1 MRINYEVELL
11 LPVVTAS
18 LGVIGKDVDITVK
31 RDKDGYPI
39 FNGKHIKGI
48 LRERVYQFKKALGV
62 EEDKVNSFIYKYF
75 GETGSYIKN
84 KNFMQIRFS
93 NLTIKEKDFFKERE
107 FSSKLVR
114 NRYGIRIN
122 RKTKSTIPQSLF
134 NYEFLVRNNVFI
146 GSLDVNDGIE
156 NNDLKF
162 ILACLFH
169 LDKIGGMKSRGI
181 GKVRVKINGNYL
193 EGENGV
199 VATKSLDK
207 IISELKREDKKN
219 STDLKEEEFVK
230 YAYSLE
236 LEEPIVLKSIE
247 LGNYIKTRNSVQGST
262 VRGALIEYFCRKGYD
277 LNVLKNI
284 EASDATRED
293 NKVSLA
299 SLFETKYE
307 IKNEGNKKVKIDK
320 VISSDTEYK
329 DGTKYERSSS
339 SDFKATGNEISVKI
353 STKLKSAENG
363 MLFNTE
369 YINNTKEEDKNNKQ
383 KNEIKFPTENIK
395 LVGDLKLPKEI
406 SQEKFIV
413 YIGKYKF
420 KGFGKATITIKK
432 YADNNKADL
441 EARINNLSA
450 KVRKDI
456 ESKIGKEAEK
466 EIRNEIQDKDKKVI
480 CFDLYSDMIIPF
492 TDIYDAGE
500 QFLMLAGLKDEKFK
514 FNPKRSF
521 INTGK
526 LEGFNIIN
534 GIRKVDEL
542 IFVKGSVFTY
552 TIEENDHIKF
562 KEKLIKI
569 EENGLGL
576 RKNEGFGRIRI
587 CTERGDKYELPYK
600 KRG

>member
-1 MRINYEVELL
+1 MRVNYTVELL
-11 LPVVTAS
+11 LPAVTAS
-18 LGVIGKDVDITVK
+18 LGVIGKDIDVTVK

-48 LRERVYQFKKALGV
+48 LRERVYQFKRALGV
-62 EEDKVNSFIYKYF
+62 EEKEIETFLNNYF
-75 GETGSYIKN
+75 GKEGNYIKN
-84 KNFMQIRFS
+84 NSFNQVRFS
-93 NLTIKEKDFFKERE
+93 NLTIKDKNTFKNKINVEK
-107 FSSKLVR
+107 LIG

-122 RKTKSTIPQSLF
+122 RKTRSTVPQSLF
-134 NYEFLVRNNVFI
+134 NYEFLSRNNVFV
-146 GSLDVNDGIE
+146 GSLDINDNIKNE
-156 NNDLKF
+156 DLKF

-199 VATKSLDK
+199 VETKSLDK
-207 IISELKREDKKN
+207 IISELKREDKKA
-219 STDLKEEEFVK
+219 STELKTDEFVK
-230 YAYSLE
+230 YNYTLE

-353 STKLKSAENG
+353 NTKLKSAENG

-432 YADNNKADL
+432 YSDTNKADL

-500 QFLMLAGLKDEKFK
+500 QFLMLAGLKDENLK
-514 FNPKRSF
+514 FNLKRSF

-534 GIRKVDEL
+534 GVRKVDEL
-542 IFVKGSVFTY
+542 IFTKGSVFTY
-552 TIEENDHIKF
+552 IIEENACDSIL
-562 KEKLIKI
+562 EKLTKI
-569 EENGLGL
+569 EANGLGL
-576 RKNEGFGRIRI
+576 RKNEGFGRVRI
-587 CTERGDKYELPYK
+587 CSERGGK
-600 KRG
+600 

>member
-1 MRINYEVELL
+1 MKVNYTIELL
-11 LPVVTAS
+11 LPAVTAS
-18 LGVIGKDVDITVK
+18 LGVIGKDIDVTVK
-31 RDKDGYPI
+31 KDKDGYPI

-48 LRERVYQFKKALGV
+48 LRERVYQFKRALGV
-62 EEDKVNSFIYKYF
+62 EEKEIENFVNNYF
-75 GETGSYIKN
+75 GKEGNYIKN
-84 KNFMQIRFS
+84 NSFNQIRFS
-93 NLTIKEKDFFKERE
+93 NLTIKDKKSYANKINVEK
-107 FSSKLVR
+107 LIG

-122 RKTKSTIPQSLF
+122 RKTRSTVPQSLF
-134 NYEFLVRNNVFI
+134 NYEFLSRNNVFV
-146 GSLDVNDGIE
+146 GSLDINDNIKNE
-156 NNDLKF
+156 DLKF

-199 VATKSLDK
+199 VETKSLDK
-207 IISELKREDKKN
+207 IISELKREDKKA
-219 STDLKEEEFVK
+219 STELKTDEFVK
-230 YAYSLE
+230 YNYTLE

-432 YADNNKADL
+432 YSDTNKADL
-441 EARINNLSA
+441 EARINNLSD

-456 ESKIGKEAEK
+456 ESKIGKETEK

-500 QFLMLAGLKDEKFK
+500 QFLMLAGLKDENLK
-514 FNPKRSF
+514 FNLKRSF

-534 GIRKVDEL
+534 GVRKVDEL
-542 IFVKGSVFTY
+542 IFTKGSVFTY
-552 TIEENDHIKF
+552 IIEENACDSIL
-562 KEKLIKI
+562 EKLTKI
-569 EENGLGL
+569 EANGLGL
-576 RKNEGFGRIRI
+576 RKNEGFGRVRI
-587 CTERGDKYELPYK
+587 CSERGGK
-600 KRG
+600 

>member
-1 MRINYEVELL
+1 MKVNYTIELL
-11 LPVVTAS
+11 LPAVTAS
-18 LGVIGKDVDITVK
+18 LGVIGKDIDVTVK
-31 RDKDGYPI
+31 KDKDGYPI

-48 LRERVYQFKKALGV
+48 LRERVYQFKRALGV
-62 EEDKVNSFIYKYF
+62 EEKEIETFLNNYF
-75 GETGSYIKN
+75 GKEGNYIKN
-84 KNFMQIRFS
+84 NSFNQVRFS
-93 NLTIKEKDFFKERE
+93 NLTIKDKNTFKNKINVEK
-107 FSSKLVR
+107 LIG

-122 RKTKSTIPQSLF
+122 RKTRSTVPQSLF
-134 NYEFLVRNNVFI
+134 NYEFLSRNNVFV
-146 GSLDVNDGIE
+146 GSLDINDNIKNE
-156 NNDLKF
+156 DLKF

-199 VATKSLDK
+199 VETKSLDK
-207 IISELKREDKKN
+207 IISELKREDKKA
-219 STDLKEEEFVK
+219 STELKADEFVK
-230 YAYSLE
+230 YSYTLE

-353 STKLKSAENG
+353 NTKLKSAENG

-432 YADNNKADL
+432 YSDTNKADL
-441 EARINNLSA
+441 EARINNLSD

-500 QFLMLAGLKDEKFK
+500 QFLMLAGLKNENLK
-514 FNPKRSF
+514 FNLKRSF

-534 GIRKVDEL
+534 GVRKVDEL
-542 IFVKGSVFTY
+542 IFTKGSVFTY
-552 TIEENDHIKF
+552 IIEENACDSIL
-562 KEKLIKI
+562 EKLTKI
-569 EENGLGL
+569 EANGLGL
-576 RKNEGFGRIRI
+576 RKNDGFGRVRI
-587 CTERGDKYELPYK
+587 CSERGGK
-600 KRG
+600 

>member
-1 MRINYEVELL
+1 MRVNYTVELL
-11 LPVVTAS
+11 LPAVTAS
-18 LGVIGKDVDITVK
+18 LGVIGKDIDVTVK

-48 LRERVYQFKKALGV
+48 LRERVYQFKRALGV
-62 EEDKVNSFIYKYF
+62 EEKEIETFLNNYF
-75 GETGSYIKN
+75 GKEGNYIKN
-84 KNFMQIRFS
+84 NSFNQVRFS
-93 NLTIKEKDFFKERE
+93 NLTIKDKNTFKNKINVEK
-107 FSSKLVR
+107 LIG

-122 RKTKSTIPQSLF
+122 RKTRSTVPQSLF
-134 NYEFLVRNNVFI
+134 NYEFLSRNNVFV
-146 GSLDVNDGIE
+146 GSLDINDNIKNE
-156 NNDLKF
+156 DLKF

-199 VATKSLDK
+199 VETKSLDK
-207 IISELKREDKKN
+207 IISELKREDKKA
-219 STDLKEEEFVK
+219 STELKADEFVK
-230 YAYSLE
+230 YSYTLE

-353 STKLKSAENG
+353 NTKLKSAENG

-432 YADNNKADL
+432 YSDTNKADL
-441 EARINNLSA
+441 EARINNLSD

-500 QFLMLAGLKDEKFK
+500 QFLMLAGLKNENLK
-514 FNPKRSF
+514 FNLKRSF

-534 GIRKVDEL
+534 GVRKVDEL
-542 IFVKGSVFTY
+542 IFTKGSVFTY
-552 TIEENDHIKF
+552 IIEENACDSIL
-562 KEKLIKI
+562 EKLTKI
-569 EENGLGL
+569 EANGLGL
-576 RKNEGFGRIRI
+576 RKNDGFGRVRI
-587 CTERGDKYELPYK
+587 CSERGGK
-600 KRG
+600 

>member
-1 MRINYEVELL
+1 MRVNYTVELL
-11 LPVVTAS
+11 LPAVTAS
-18 LGVIGKDVDITVK
+18 LGVIGKDIDVTVK

-48 LRERVYQFKKALGV
+48 LRERVYQFKRALGV
-62 EEDKVNSFIYKYF
+62 EEKEIETFLNNYF
-75 GETGSYIKN
+75 GKEGNYIKN
-84 KNFMQIRFS
+84 NSFNQVRFS
-93 NLTIKEKDFFKERE
+93 NLTIKDKNTFKNKINVEK
-107 FSSKLVR
+107 LIG

-122 RKTKSTIPQSLF
+122 RKTRSTVPQSLF
-134 NYEFLVRNNVFI
+134 NYEFLSRNNVFV
-146 GSLDVNDGIE
+146 GSLDINDNIKNE
-156 NNDLKF
+156 DLKF

-199 VATKSLDK
+199 VETKSLDK
-207 IISELKREDKKN
+207 IISELKREDKKA
-219 STDLKEEEFVK
+219 STELKKDEFVK
-230 YAYSLE
+230 YNYTLE

-353 STKLKSAENG
+353 NTKLKSAENG

-432 YADNNKADL
+432 YSDTNKADL
-441 EARINNLSA
+441 EARINNLSD

-500 QFLMLAGLKDEKFK
+500 QFLMLAGLKDENLK
-514 FNPKRSF
+514 FNLKRSF

-534 GIRKVDEL
+534 GVRKVDEL
-542 IFVKGSVFTY
+542 IFTKGSVFTY
-552 TIEENDHIKF
+552 IIEENACDSIL
-562 KEKLIKI
+562 EKLAKI
-569 EENGLGL
+569 EANGLGL
-576 RKNEGFGRIRI
+576 RKNEGFGRVRI
-587 CTERGDKYELPYK
+587 CSERGGK
-600 KRG
+600 

>member
-1 MRINYEVELL
+1 MRVNYTVELL
-11 LPVVTAS
+11 LPAVTAS
-18 LGVIGKDVDITVK
+18 LGVIGKDIDVTVK

-48 LRERVYQFKKALGV
+48 LRERVYQFKRALGV
-62 EEDKVNSFIYKYF
+62 EEKEIETFLNNYF
-75 GETGSYIKN
+75 GKEGNYIKN
-84 KNFMQIRFS
+84 NSFNQVRFS
-93 NLTIKEKDFFKERE
+93 NLTIKDKNTFKNKINVEK
-107 FSSKLVR
+107 LIG

-122 RKTKSTIPQSLF
+122 RKTRSTVPQSLF
-134 NYEFLVRNNVFI
+134 NYEFLSRNNVFV
-146 GSLDVNDGIE
+146 GSLDINDNIKNE
-156 NNDLKF
+156 DLKF

-199 VATKSLDK
+199 VETKSLDK
-207 IISELKREDKKN
+207 IISELKREDKKA
-219 STDLKEEEFVK
+219 STELKTDEFVK
-230 YAYSLE
+230 YNYTLE

-307 IKNEGNKKVKIDK
+307 IKDEGNKKFKIDK

-353 STKLKSAENG
+353 NTKLKSAENG

-383 KNEIKFPTENIK
+383 RNEIKFPTENIK

-406 SQEKFIV
+406 SQDKFIV

-432 YADNNKADL
+432 YSDTNKVDL

-500 QFLMLAGLKDEKFK
+500 QFLMLAGLKDENLK
-514 FNPKRSF
+514 FNLKRSF

-534 GIRKVDEL
+534 GVRKVDEL
-542 IFVKGSVFTY
+542 IFTKGSVFTY
-552 TIEENDHIKF
+552 IIEENACDSIL
-562 KEKLIKI
+562 EKLTKI
-569 EENGLGL
+569 EANGLGL
-576 RKNEGFGRIRI
+576 RKNEGFGRVRI
-587 CTERGDKYELPYK
+587 CSERGGK
-600 KRG
+600 

>member
-1 MRINYEVELL
+1 MRVNYTVELL
-11 LPVVTAS
+11 LPAVTAS
-18 LGVIGKDVDITVK
+18 LGVIGKDIDVTVK

-48 LRERVYQFKKALGV
+48 LRERVYQFKRALGV
-62 EEDKVNSFIYKYF
+62 EEKEIETFVNNYF
-75 GETGSYIKN
+75 GKEGNYIKN
-84 KNFMQIRFS
+84 NSFNQVRFS
-93 NLTIKEKDFFKERE
+93 NLTIKDKKSYANKINVEK
-107 FSSKLVR
+107 LIG

-122 RKTKSTIPQSLF
+122 RKTRSTIPQSLF
-134 NYEFLVRNNVFI
+134 NYEFLSRNNVFV
-146 GSLDVNDGIE
+146 GSLDINDNIKNE
-156 NNDLKF
+156 DLKF

-199 VATKSLDK
+199 VETKSLDK
-207 IISELKREDKKN
+207 IISELKREDKKF
-219 STDLKEEEFVK
+219 STELKADEFVK
-230 YAYSLE
+230 YSYTLE

-284 EASDATRED
+284 EASDASRED
-293 NKVSLA
+293 NNVNLA

-353 STKLKSAENG
+353 NTKLKSVENG

-406 SQEKFIV
+406 SQDKFIV

-432 YADNNKADL
+432 YADTNKVDL
-441 EARINNLSA
+441 EARINNLSD

-500 QFLMLAGLKDEKFK
+500 QFLMLAGLKDENLK
-514 FNPKRSF
+514 FNLKRSF

-534 GIRKVDEL
+534 GVRKVDEL
-542 IFVKGSVFTY
+542 IFTKGSVFTY
-552 TIEENDHIKF
+552 IVEENTCNSIL
-562 KEKLIKI
+562 EKLTKI
-569 EENGLGL
+569 EKNGLGL
-576 RKNEGFGRIRI
+576 RKNEGFGRVRI
-587 CTERGDKYELPYK
+587 CSERGGK
-600 KRG
+600 

>member
-199 VATKSLDK
+199 KATKSLDK
-207 IISELKREDKKN
+207 IINELKRESNEKL
-219 STDLKEEEFVK
+219 DLKDEKLIK
-230 YAYSLE
+230 YKYTLE
-236 LEEPIVLKSIE
+236 LKEIAVFKSRE
-247 LGNYIKTRNSVQGST
+247 LGNYVESRKSIQGST
-262 VRGALIEYFCRKGYD
+262 IRGALIEYFHKKGANLD
-277 LNVLKNI
+277 ILKKI
-284 EASDATRED
+284 EASDAIRED
-293 NKVSLA
+293 NKISLA
-299 SLFETKYE
+299 SLFVTKYCV
-307 IKNEGNKKVKIDK
+307 KNDENKIVSMYEDK
-320 VISSDTEYK
+320 VIFSETEYK
-329 DGTKYERSSS
+329 DGTKYERTSIPEL
-339 SDFKATGNEISVKI
+339 KNTGNELSVKI
-353 STKLKSAENG
+353 NTKVKSAENG

-369 YINNTKEEDKNNKQ
+369 YISN
-383 KNEIKFPTENIK
+383 TENSKNII

-406 SQEKFIV
+406 TENKFTI
-413 YIGKYKF
+413 YIGKYRF
-420 KGFGKATITIKK
+420 KGFGKATITIEK
-432 YADNNKADL
+432 YSDKIETDIID
-441 EARINNLSA
+441 RINKLSA
-450 KVRKDI
+450 KVQEDI
-456 ESKIGKEAEK
+456 KSKIGKEKDIED
-466 EIRNEIQDKDKKVI
+466 EIKDKDKKTI

-587 CTERGDKYELPYK
+587 CTERGDKYELPCK

>member
-1 MRINYEVELL
+1 MKVNYTIELL
-11 LPVVTAS
+11 LPAVTAS
-18 LGVIGKDVDITVK
+18 LGVIGKDIDVTVK
-31 RDKDGYPI
+31 KDKDGYPI

-48 LRERVYQFKKALGV
+48 LRERVYQFKRALGV
-62 EEDKVNSFIYKYF
+62 EEKEIETFVNNYF
-75 GETGSYIKN
+75 GKEGNYIKN
-84 KNFMQIRFS
+84 NSFNQIRFS
-93 NLTIKEKDFFKERE
+93 NLTIKDKKSYANKINVEK
-107 FSSKLVR
+107 LIG

-122 RKTKSTIPQSLF
+122 RKTRSTVPQSLF
-134 NYEFLVRNNVFI
+134 NYEFLSRNNVFV
-146 GSLDVNDGIE
+146 GSLDINDNIKNE
-156 NNDLKF
+156 DLKF

-199 VATKSLDK
+199 VETKSLDK
-207 IISELKREDKKN
+207 IISELKREDKKA
-219 STDLKEEEFVK
+219 STELKTDEFVK
-230 YAYSLE
+230 YNYTLE

-353 STKLKSAENG
+353 NTKLKSAENG

-432 YADNNKADL
+432 YSDTNKADL

-500 QFLMLAGLKDEKFK
+500 QFLMLAGLKDENLK
-514 FNPKRSF
+514 FNLKRSF

-534 GIRKVDEL
+534 GVRKVDEL
-542 IFVKGSVFTY
+542 IFTKGSVFTY
-552 TIEENDHIKF
+552 IIEENACDSIL
-562 KEKLIKI
+562 EKLTKI
-569 EENGLGL
+569 EANGLGL
-576 RKNEGFGRIRI
+576 RKNEGFGSLRI
-587 CTERGDKYELPYK
+587 CSERGGK
-600 KRG
+600 

>member
-1 MRINYEVELL
+1 MRVNYTVELL
-11 LPVVTAS
+11 LPAVTAS
-18 LGVIGKDVDITVK
+18 LGVIGKDIDVTVK

-48 LRERVYQFKKALGV
+48 LRERVYQFKRALGV
-62 EEDKVNSFIYKYF
+62 EEKEIETFVNNYF
-75 GETGSYIKN
+75 GKEGNYIKN
-84 KNFMQIRFS
+84 NSFNQVRFS
-93 NLTIKEKDFFKERE
+93 NLTIKDKKSYANKINVEK
-107 FSSKLVR
+107 LIG

-122 RKTKSTIPQSLF
+122 RKTRSTIPQSLF
-134 NYEFLVRNNVFI
+134 NYEFLLRNNVFV
-146 GSLDVNDGIE
+146 GSLDINDNIKNE
-156 NNDLKF
+156 DLKF

-199 VATKSLDK
+199 VETKSLDK
-207 IISELKREDKKN
+207 IISELKREDKKF
-219 STDLKEEEFVK
+219 STELKADEFVK
-230 YAYSLE
+230 YSYTLE

-353 STKLKSAENG
+353 NTKLKSVENG

-406 SQEKFIV
+406 SQDKFIV

-432 YADNNKADL
+432 YADTNKVDL
-441 EARINNLSA
+441 EARINNLSD

-500 QFLMLAGLKDEKFK
+500 QFLMLAGLKDENLK
-514 FNPKRSF
+514 FNLKRSF

-534 GIRKVDEL
+534 GVRKVDEL
-542 IFVKGSVFTY
+542 IFTKGSVFTY
-552 TIEENDHIKF
+552 IVEENTCNSIL
-562 KEKLIKI
+562 EKLTKI
-569 EENGLGL
+569 EKNGLGL
-576 RKNEGFGRIRI
+576 RKNEGFGRVRI
-587 CTERGDKYELPYK
+587 CSERGGK
-600 KRG
+600 

>member
-1 MRINYEVELL
+1 MKVNYTIELL
-11 LPVVTAS
+11 LPAVTAS
-18 LGVIGKDVDITVK
+18 LGVIGKDIDVTVK
-31 RDKDGYPI
+31 KDKDGYPI

-48 LRERVYQFKKALGV
+48 LRERVYQFKRALGV
-62 EEDKVNSFIYKYF
+62 EEKEIENFVNNYF
-75 GETGSYIKN
+75 GKEGNYIKN
-84 KNFMQIRFS
+84 NSFNQIRFS
-93 NLTIKEKDFFKERE
+93 NLTIKDKKSYANKINVEK
-107 FSSKLVR
+107 LIG

-122 RKTKSTIPQSLF
+122 RKTRSTVPQSLF
-134 NYEFLVRNNVFI
+134 NYEFLSRNNVFV
-146 GSLDVNDGIE
+146 GSLDINDNIKNE
-156 NNDLKF
+156 DLKF

-199 VATKSLDK
+199 VETKSLDK
-207 IISELKREDKKN
+207 IISELKREDKKA
-219 STDLKEEEFVK
+219 STELKTDEFVK
-230 YAYSLE
+230 YNYTLE

-353 STKLKSAENG
+353 NTKLKSAENG

-406 SQEKFIV
+406 SQDKFIV

-432 YADNNKADL
+432 YSDTNKADL
-441 EARINNLSA
+441 EARINNLSD

-500 QFLMLAGLKDEKFK
+500 QFLMLAGLKNENLK
-514 FNPKRSF
+514 FNLKRSF

-534 GIRKVDEL
+534 GVRKVDEL
-542 IFVKGSVFTY
+542 IFTKGSVFTY
-552 TIEENDHIKF
+552 IIEENACDSIL
-562 KEKLIKI
+562 EKLTKI
-569 EENGLGL
+569 EANGLGL
-576 RKNEGFGRIRI
+576 RKNEGFGRVRI
-587 CTERGDKYELPYK
+587 CSERGGK
-600 KRG
+600 

>member
-1 MRINYEVELL
+1 MRVNYTVELL

-18 LGVIGKDVDITVK
+18 LGVIGKDIDVTVK

-48 LRERVYQFKKALGV
+48 LRERVYQFKRALGV
-62 EEDKVNSFIYKYF
+62 EEKEIETFLNNYF
-75 GETGSYIKN
+75 GKEGNYIKN
-84 KNFMQIRFS
+84 NSFNQVRFS
-93 NLTIKEKDFFKERE
+93 NLTIKDKNTFKNKINVEK
-107 FSSKLVR
+107 LIG

-122 RKTKSTIPQSLF
+122 RKTRSTVPQSLF
-134 NYEFLVRNNVFI
+134 NYEFLSRNNVFV
-146 GSLDVNDGIE
+146 GSLDINDNIKNE
-156 NNDLKF
+156 DLKF

-199 VATKSLDK
+199 VETKSLDK
-207 IISELKREDKKN
+207 IISELKREDKKA
-219 STDLKEEEFVK
+219 STELKTDEFVK
-230 YAYSLE
+230 YNYTLE

-307 IKNEGNKKVKIDK
+307 IKDEGNKKFKIDK

-353 STKLKSAENG
+353 NTKLKSAENG

-383 KNEIKFPTENIK
+383 RNEIKFPTENIK

-406 SQEKFIV
+406 SQDKFIV

-432 YADNNKADL
+432 YSDTNKVDL

-500 QFLMLAGLKDEKFK
+500 QFLMLAGLKDENLK
-514 FNPKRSF
+514 FNLKRSF

-534 GIRKVDEL
+534 GVRKVDEL
-542 IFVKGSVFTY
+542 IFTKGSVFTY
-552 TIEENDHIKF
+552 IIEENACDSIL
-562 KEKLIKI
+562 EKLTKI
-569 EENGLGL
+569 EANGLGL
-576 RKNEGFGRIRI
+576 RKNEGFGRVRI
-587 CTERGDKYELPYK
+587 CSERGGK
-600 KRG
+600 

>member
-1 MRINYEVELL
+1 MRVNYTVELL
-11 LPVVTAS
+11 LPAVTAS
-18 LGVIGKDVDITVK
+18 LGVIGKDIDVTVK

-48 LRERVYQFKKALGV
+48 LRERVYQFKRALGV
-62 EEDKVNSFIYKYF
+62 EEKEIETFLNNYF
-75 GETGSYIKN
+75 GKEGNYIKN
-84 KNFMQIRFS
+84 NSFNQVRFS
-93 NLTIKEKDFFKERE
+93 NLTIKDKNTFKNKINVEK
-107 FSSKLVR
+107 LIG

-122 RKTKSTIPQSLF
+122 RKTRSTVPQSLF
-134 NYEFLVRNNVFI
+134 NYEFLSRNNVFV
-146 GSLDVNDGIE
+146 GSLDINDNIKNE
-156 NNDLKF
+156 DLKF

-199 VATKSLDK
+199 VETKSLDK
-207 IISELKREDKKN
+207 IISELKREDKKA
-219 STDLKEEEFVK
+219 STELKTDEFIK
-230 YAYSLE
+230 YNYTLE

-353 STKLKSAENG
+353 NTKLKSAENG

-432 YADNNKADL
+432 YSDTNKADL
-441 EARINNLSA
+441 EARINNLSD

-500 QFLMLAGLKDEKFK
+500 QFLMLAGLKDENLK
-514 FNPKRSF
+514 FNLKRSF

-534 GIRKVDEL
+534 GVRKVDEL
-542 IFVKGSVFTY
+542 IFTKGSVFTY
-552 TIEENDHIKF
+552 IIEENACDSIL
-562 KEKLIKI
+562 EKLTKI
-569 EENGLGL
+569 EANGLGL
-576 RKNEGFGRIRI
+576 RKNEGFGRVRI
-587 CTERGDKYELPYK
+587 CSERGGK
-600 KRG
+600 

>member
-11 LPVVTAS
+11 LPAVTAS

-39 FNGKHIKGI
+39 FNAKHIKGI

-75 GETGSYIKN
+75 GASGSYIKN
-84 KNFMQIRFS
+84 ENFMQIRFS
-93 NLTIKEKDFFKERE
+93 NLTIKDKEVFKKRE
-107 FSSKLVR
+107 FSSRLVR

-134 NYEFLVRNNVFI
+134 NYEFLARNNVFE

-199 VATKSLDK
+199 KATKSLDK
-207 IISELKREDKKN
+207 IINELKRESNEKL
-219 STDLKEEEFVK
+219 DLKDEKLIK
-230 YAYSLE
+230 YKYTLE
-236 LEEPIVLKSIE
+236 LKETAVFKSRE
-247 LGNYIKTRNSVQGST
+247 LGNYVESRKSIQGST
-262 VRGALIEYFCRKGYD
+262 IRGALIEYFHKKEANLD
-277 LNVLKNI
+277 ILKKI
-284 EASDATRED
+284 EASDAIRED
-293 NKVSLA
+293 NKINLA
-299 SLFETKYE
+299 SLFVTKYCV
-307 IKNEGNKKVKIDK
+307 KNDENKIVSMYEDK
-320 VISSDTEYK
+320 VIFSETEYK
-329 DGTKYERSSS
+329 DGTKYERTSIPEL
-339 SDFKATGNEISVKI
+339 KNTGNELSVKI
-353 STKLKSAENG
+353 NTKVKSAENS

-369 YINNTKEEDKNNKQ
+369 YISN
-383 KNEIKFPTENIK
+383 TENSKNII

-406 SQEKFIV
+406 TENKFTI

-420 KGFGKATITIKK
+420 KGFGKATITIEK
-432 YADNNKADL
+432 YSDKIETDIID
-441 EARINNLSA
+441 RINELST
-450 KVRKDI
+450 KVQEDI
-456 ESKIGKEAEK
+456 KSKIGKEKEK
-466 EIRNEIQDKDKKVI
+466 DIEDEIEDKDKKTI

-500 QFLMLAGLKDEKFK
+500 QFLMLAGLKDENFK

-587 CTERGDKYELPYK
+587 CTERGDKYELPCK

>member
-1 MRINYEVELL
+1 M
-11 LPVVTAS
+11 
-18 LGVIGKDVDITVK
+18 
-31 RDKDGYPI
+31 
-39 FNGKHIKGI
+39 
-48 LRERVYQFKKALGV
+48 
-62 EEDKVNSFIYKYF
+62 IY
-75 GETGSYIKN
+75 SC
-84 KNFMQIRFS
+84 
-93 NLTIKEKDFFKERE
+93 
-107 FSSKLVR
+107 R

-122 RKTKSTIPQSLF
+122 RKTRSTVPQSLF
-134 NYEFLVRNNVFI
+134 NYEFLSRNNVFV
-146 GSLDVNDGIE
+146 GSLDINDNIKNE
-156 NNDLKF
+156 DLKF

-199 VATKSLDK
+199 VETKSLDK
-207 IISELKREDKKN
+207 IISELKREDKKV
-219 STDLKEEEFVK
+219 STELKDNEFVK
-230 YAYSLE
+230 YSYTLE

-284 EASDATRED
+284 ETSDATRED

-353 STKLKSAENG
+353 NTKLKSAENG

-406 SQEKFIV
+406 SQDKFTV

-432 YADNNKADL
+432 YADTNKADL
-441 EARINNLSA
+441 QTRINNLSD

-456 ESKIGKEAEK
+456 ESKIGKESEK

-500 QFLMLAGLKDEKFK
+500 QFLMLAGLKDENLK
-514 FNPKRSF
+514 FNLKRSF

-534 GIRKVDEL
+534 GVRKVDEL
-542 IFVKGSVFTY
+542 IFTKGSVFTY
-552 TIEENDHIKF
+552 IMEENVCNSIL
-562 KEKLIKI
+562 EKLTKI
-569 EENGLGL
+569 ETNGLGL
-576 RKNEGFGRIRI
+576 RKNEGFGRVRI
-587 CTERGDKYELPYK
+587 CSERGGK
-600 KRG
+600 

>member
-1 MRINYEVELL
+1 MKVNYTIELL
-11 LPVVTAS
+11 LPAVTAS
-18 LGVIGKDVDITVK
+18 LGVIGKDIDVTVK
-31 RDKDGYPI
+31 KDKDGYPI

-48 LRERVYQFKKALGV
+48 LRERVYQFKRALGV
-62 EEDKVNSFIYKYF
+62 EEKEIETFVNNYF
-75 GETGSYIKN
+75 GKEGNYIKN
-84 KNFMQIRFS
+84 NSFNQIRFS
-93 NLTIKEKDFFKERE
+93 NLTIKDKKSYANKINVEK
-107 FSSKLVR
+107 LIG

-122 RKTKSTIPQSLF
+122 RKTRSTVPQSLF
-134 NYEFLVRNNVFI
+134 NYEFLSRNNVFV
-146 GSLDVNDGIE
+146 GSLDINDNIKNE
-156 NNDLKF
+156 DLKF

-199 VATKSLDK
+199 VETKSLDK
-207 IISELKREDKKN
+207 IISELKREDKKA
-219 STDLKEEEFVK
+219 STELKKDEFVK
-230 YAYSLE
+230 YNYTLE

-420 KGFGKATITIKK
+420 KGFVKATITIKK

-500 QFLMLAGLKDEKFK
+500 QFLMLAGLKDENLK
-514 FNPKRSF
+514 FNLKRSF

-534 GIRKVDEL
+534 GVRKVDEL
-542 IFVKGSVFTY
+542 IFTKGSVFTY
-552 TIEENDHIKF
+552 IIEENACDSIL
-562 KEKLIKI
+562 EKLTKI
-569 EENGLGL
+569 EANGLGL
-576 RKNEGFGRIRI
+576 RKNEGFGRVRI
-587 CTERGDKYELPYK
+587 CSERGGK
-600 KRG
+600 

>member
-1 MRINYEVELL
+1 MKVNYTIELL
-11 LPVVTAS
+11 LPAVTAS
-18 LGVIGKDVDITVK
+18 LGVIGKDIDVTVK
-31 RDKDGYPI
+31 KDKDGYPI

-48 LRERVYQFKKALGV
+48 LRERVYQFKRALGV
-62 EEDKVNSFIYKYF
+62 EEKEIETFVNNYF
-75 GETGSYIKN
+75 GKEGNYIKN
-84 KNFMQIRFS
+84 NSFNQIRFS
-93 NLTIKEKDFFKERE
+93 NLTIKDKKSYANKINVEK
-107 FSSKLVR
+107 LIG

-122 RKTKSTIPQSLF
+122 RKTRSTVPQSLF
-134 NYEFLVRNNVFI
+134 NYEFLSRNNVFV
-146 GSLDVNDGIE
+146 GSLDINDNIKNE
-156 NNDLKF
+156 DLKF

-199 VATKSLDK
+199 VETKSLDK
-207 IISELKREDKKN
+207 IISELKREDKKA
-219 STDLKEEEFVK
+219 STELKTDEFVK
-230 YAYSLE
+230 YNYTLE

-247 LGNYIKTRNSVQGST
+247 LGNYIKTRNSVKGST

-353 STKLKSAENG
+353 NTKLKSAENG

-432 YADNNKADL
+432 YSDTNKADL
-441 EARINNLSA
+441 EARINNLSD

-500 QFLMLAGLKDEKFK
+500 QFLMLAGLKDENLK
-514 FNPKRSF
+514 FNLKRSF

-534 GIRKVDEL
+534 GVRKVDEL
-542 IFVKGSVFTY
+542 IFTKGSVFTY
-552 TIEENDHIKF
+552 IIEENACDSIL
-562 KEKLIKI
+562 EKLAKI
-569 EENGLGL
+569 EANGLGL
-576 RKNEGFGRIRI
+576 RKNEGFGRVRI
-587 CTERGDKYELPYK
+587 CSERGGK
-600 KRG
+600 

>member
-1 MRINYEVELL
+1 MKVNYTIELL
-11 LPVVTAS
+11 LPAVTAS
-18 LGVIGKDVDITVK
+18 LGVIGKDIDVTVK
-31 RDKDGYPI
+31 KDKDGYPI

-48 LRERVYQFKKALGV
+48 LRERVYQFKRALGV
-62 EEDKVNSFIYKYF
+62 EEKEIETFVNNYF
-75 GETGSYIKN
+75 GKEGNYIKN
-84 KNFMQIRFS
+84 NSFNQIRFS
-93 NLTIKEKDFFKERE
+93 NLTIKDKKSYANKINVEK
-107 FSSKLVR
+107 LIG

-122 RKTKSTIPQSLF
+122 RKTRSTVPQSLF
-134 NYEFLVRNNVFI
+134 NYEFLSRNNVFV
-146 GSLDVNDGIE
+146 GSLDINDNIKNE
-156 NNDLKF
+156 DLKF

-199 VATKSLDK
+199 VETKSLDK
-207 IISELKREDKKN
+207 IISELKREDKKA
-219 STDLKEEEFVK
+219 STELKKDEFVK
-230 YAYSLE
+230 YNYTLE

-320 VISSDTEYK
+320 IISSDTEYK

-432 YADNNKADL
+432 YSDTNKADL
-441 EARINNLSA
+441 EARINNLSD

-500 QFLMLAGLKDEKFK
+500 QFLMLAGLKNENLK
-514 FNPKRSF
+514 FNLKRSF

-534 GIRKVDEL
+534 GVRKVDEL
-542 IFVKGSVFTY
+542 IFTKGSVFTY
-552 TIEENDHIKF
+552 IIEENACDSILK
-562 KEKLIKI
+562 KLTKI
-569 EENGLGL
+569 EANGLGL
-576 RKNEGFGRIRI
+576 RKNEGFGRVRI
-587 CTERGDKYELPYK
+587 CSERGGK
-600 KRG
+600 

>member
-11 LPVVTAS
+11 LPAVTAS

-199 VATKSLDK
+199 KATKSLDK
-207 IISELKREDKKN
+207 IINELKRESNEKL
-219 STDLKEEEFVK
+219 DLKDEKLIK
-230 YAYSLE
+230 YKYTLE
-236 LEEPIVLKSIE
+236 LKEIAVFKSRE
-247 LGNYIKTRNSVQGST
+247 LGNYVESRKSIQGST
-262 VRGALIEYFCRKGYD
+262 IRGALIEYFHKKGANLD
-277 LNVLKNI
+277 ILKKI
-284 EASDATRED
+284 EASDAIRED
-293 NKVSLA
+293 NKINLA
-299 SLFETKYE
+299 SLFVTKYCV
-307 IKNEGNKKVKIDK
+307 KNDENKIVSMYEDK
-320 VISSDTEYK
+320 VIFSETEYK
-329 DGTKYERSSS
+329 DGTKYERTSIPEL
-339 SDFKATGNEISVKI
+339 KNTGNELSVKI
-353 STKLKSAENG
+353 NTKVKSAENG

-369 YINNTKEEDKNNKQ
+369 YISN
-383 KNEIKFPTENIK
+383 TENSKNII

-406 SQEKFIV
+406 TENKFTI
-413 YIGKYKF
+413 YIGKYRF
-420 KGFGKATITIKK
+420 KGFGKATITIEK
-432 YADNNKADL
+432 YSDKIETDIID
-441 EARINNLSA
+441 RINELSA
-450 KVRKDI
+450 KVQEDI
-456 ESKIGKEAEK
+456 KSKIGKEKDIED
-466 EIRNEIQDKDKKVI
+466 EIEDKDKKTI

-587 CTERGDKYELPYK
+587 CTERGDKYELPCK

>member
-1 MRINYEVELL
+1 MRVNYTVELL
-11 LPVVTAS
+11 LPAVTAS
-18 LGVIGKDVDITVK
+18 LGVIGKDIDVTVK

-48 LRERVYQFKKALGV
+48 LRERVYQFKRALGV
-62 EEDKVNSFIYKYF
+62 EEKEIETFVNNYF
-75 GETGSYIKN
+75 GKEGNYIKN
-84 KNFMQIRFS
+84 NSFNQVRFS
-93 NLTIKEKDFFKERE
+93 NLTIKDKKSYANKINVEK
-107 FSSKLVR
+107 LIG

-122 RKTKSTIPQSLF
+122 RKTRSTIPQSLF
-134 NYEFLVRNNVFI
+134 NYEFLSRNNVFV
-146 GSLDVNDGIE
+146 GSLDINDNIKNE
-156 NNDLKF
+156 DLKF

-199 VATKSLDK
+199 VETKSLDK
-207 IISELKREDKKN
+207 IISELKREDKKF
-219 STDLKEEEFVK
+219 STELKADEFVK
-230 YAYSLE
+230 YSYTLE

-353 STKLKSAENG
+353 NTKLKSVENG

-406 SQEKFIV
+406 SQDKFIV

-432 YADNNKADL
+432 YADTNKVDL
-441 EARINNLSA
+441 EARINNLSD

-492 TDIYDAGE
+492 TDVYDAGE
-500 QFLMLAGLKDEKFK
+500 QFLMLAGLKDENLK
-514 FNPKRSF
+514 FNLKRSF

-534 GIRKVDEL
+534 GVRKVDEL
-542 IFVKGSVFTY
+542 IFTKGSVFTY
-552 TIEENDHIKF
+552 IVEENTCNSIL
-562 KEKLIKI
+562 EKLTKI
-569 EENGLGL
+569 EKNGLGL
-576 RKNEGFGRIRI
+576 RKNEGFGRVRI
-587 CTERGDKYELPYK
+587 CSERGGK
-600 KRG
+600 

>member
-1 MRINYEVELL
+1 MKVNYTIELL
-11 LPVVTAS
+11 LPAVTAS
-18 LGVIGKDVDITVK
+18 LGVIGKDIDVTVK
-31 RDKDGYPI
+31 KDKDGYPI

-48 LRERVYQFKKALGV
+48 LRERVYQFKRALGV
-62 EEDKVNSFIYKYF
+62 EEKEIETFVNNYF
-75 GETGSYIKN
+75 GKEGNYIKN
-84 KNFMQIRFS
+84 NSFNQIRFS
-93 NLTIKEKDFFKERE
+93 NLTIKDKKSYANKINVEK
-107 FSSKLVR
+107 LIG

-122 RKTKSTIPQSLF
+122 RKTRSTVPQSLF
-134 NYEFLVRNNVFI
+134 NYEFLSRNNVFV
-146 GSLDVNDGIE
+146 GSLDINDNIKNE
-156 NNDLKF
+156 DLKF

-199 VATKSLDK
+199 VETKSLDK
-207 IISELKREDKKN
+207 IISELKREDKKA
-219 STDLKEEEFVK
+219 STELKTDEFVK
-230 YAYSLE
+230 YNYTLE

-353 STKLKSAENG
+353 NTKLKSAENG

-432 YADNNKADL
+432 YSDTNKADL
-441 EARINNLSA
+441 EARINNLSD

-500 QFLMLAGLKDEKFK
+500 QFLMLAGLKDENLK
-514 FNPKRSF
+514 FNLKRSF

-534 GIRKVDEL
+534 GVRKVDEL
-542 IFVKGSVFTY
+542 IFTKGSVFTY
-552 TIEENDHIKF
+552 IIEENACDSIL
-562 KEKLIKI
+562 EKLTKI
-569 EENGLGL
+569 EANGLGL
-576 RKNEGFGRIRI
+576 RKNEGFGRVRI
-587 CTERGDKYELPYK
+587 CSERGGK
-600 KRG
+600 

>member
-1 MRINYEVELL
+1 MKVNYTIELL
-11 LPVVTAS
+11 LPAVTAS
-18 LGVIGKDVDITVK
+18 LGVIGKDIDVTVK
-31 RDKDGYPI
+31 KDKDGYPI

-48 LRERVYQFKKALGV
+48 LRERVYQFKRALGV
-62 EEDKVNSFIYKYF
+62 EEKEIETFVNNYF
-75 GETGSYIKN
+75 GKEGNYIKN
-84 KNFMQIRFS
+84 NSFNQIRFS
-93 NLTIKEKDFFKERE
+93 NLTIKDKKSYANKINVEK
-107 FSSKLVR
+107 LIG

-122 RKTKSTIPQSLF
+122 RKTRSTVPQSLF
-134 NYEFLVRNNVFI
+134 NYEFLSRNNVFV
-146 GSLDVNDGIE
+146 GSLDINDNIKNE
-156 NNDLKF
+156 DLKF

-199 VATKSLDK
+199 VETKSLDK
-207 IISELKREDKKN
+207 IISELKREDKKA
-219 STDLKEEEFVK
+219 STELKTDEFVK
-230 YAYSLE
+230 YNYTLE

-353 STKLKSAENG
+353 NTKLKSAENG

-395 LVGDLKLPKEI
+395 LVGDLKLPREI

-432 YADNNKADL
+432 YSDTNKADL

-500 QFLMLAGLKDEKFK
+500 QFLMLAGLKDENLK
-514 FNPKRSF
+514 FNLKRSF

-534 GIRKVDEL
+534 GVRKVDEL
-542 IFVKGSVFTY
+542 IFTKGSVFTY
-552 TIEENDHIKF
+552 IIEENACDSIL
-562 KEKLIKI
+562 EKLTKI
-569 EENGLGL
+569 EANGLGL
-576 RKNEGFGRIRI
+576 RKNEGFGRVRI
-587 CTERGDKYELPYK
+587 CSERGGK
-600 KRG
+600 

>member
-1 MRINYEVELL
+1 MKVNYTIELL
-11 LPVVTAS
+11 LPAVTAS
-18 LGVIGKDVDITVK
+18 LGVIGKDIDVTVK
-31 RDKDGYPI
+31 KDKDGYPI

-48 LRERVYQFKKALGV
+48 LRERVYQFKRALGV
-62 EEDKVNSFIYKYF
+62 EEKEIETFVNNYF
-75 GETGSYIKN
+75 GKEGNYIKN
-84 KNFMQIRFS
+84 NSFNQIRFS
-93 NLTIKEKDFFKERE
+93 NLTIKDKKSYANKINVEK
-107 FSSKLVR
+107 LIG

-122 RKTKSTIPQSLF
+122 RKTRSTVPQSLF
-134 NYEFLVRNNVFI
+134 NYEFLSRNNVFV
-146 GSLDVNDGIE
+146 GSLDINDNIKNE
-156 NNDLKF
+156 DLKF

-199 VATKSLDK
+199 VETKSLDK
-207 IISELKREDKKN
+207 IISELKREDKKA
-219 STDLKEEEFVK
+219 STELKTDEFVK
-230 YAYSLE
+230 YNYTLE

-353 STKLKSAENG
+353 NTKLKSAENG

-432 YADNNKADL
+432 YSDTNKADL
-441 EARINNLSA
+441 EARINNLSD

-500 QFLMLAGLKDEKFK
+500 QFLMLAGLKDENLK
-514 FNPKRSF
+514 FNLKRSF

-534 GIRKVDEL
+534 GVRKVDEL
-542 IFVKGSVFTY
+542 IFTKGSVFTY
-552 TIEENDHIKF
+552 IIEENACDSIL
-562 KEKLIKI
+562 EKLTKI
-569 EENGLGL
+569 EANGLGV
-576 RKNEGFGRIRI
+576 RKNEGFGRVRI
-587 CTERGDKYELPYK
+587 CSERGGK
-600 KRG
+600 

>member
-11 LPVVTAS
+11 LPAVTAS

-48 LRERVYQFKKALGV
+48 LRERVYQFKRALGV
-62 EEDKVNSFIYKYF
+62 EEKKIETFVNNYF
-75 GETGSYIKN
+75 GKEGNYIKN
-84 KNFMQIRFS
+84 NDFNQVRFS
-93 NLTIKEKDFFKERE
+93 NLTIKDKEVFKKRE
-107 FSSKLVR
+107 FSSRLVG

-146 GSLDVNDGIE
+146 GSLDVNDSIE

-199 VATKSLDK
+199 KATKSLDK
-207 IISELKREDKKN
+207 IIRELKRENNEKIE
-219 STDLKEEEFVK
+219 LKEEKLIK
-230 YAYSLE
+230 YKYTLE
-236 LEEPIVLKSIE
+236 LEEAAVFKLSE
-247 LGNYIKTRNSVQGST
+247 LGNYVKTRDSIQGST
-262 VRGALIEYFCRKGYD
+262 IRGALIEYFHKKGAN
-277 LNVLKNI
+277 LEILKKI
-284 EASDATRED
+284 EASDAIRED
-293 NKVSLA
+293 NKISLA
-299 SLFETKYE
+299 SLFETKYP
-307 IKNEGNKKVKIDK
+307 IKANNNKKVSIDK
-320 VISSDTEYK
+320 VINSDNEYE
-329 DGTKYERSSS
+329 DGTKFERASVSELKV
-339 SDFKATGNEISVKI
+339 DRNEISVKI
-353 STKLKSAENG
+353 NTKVKSAENG
-363 MLFNTE
+363 MLFNAE
-369 YINNTKEEDKNNKQ
+369 YISNIENSKN
-383 KNEIKFPTENIK
+383 II

-406 SQEKFIV
+406 TENKFTI
-413 YIGKYKF
+413 YIGKYRF
-420 KGFGKATITIKK
+420 KGFGKATITIEK
-432 YADNNKADL
+432 YSDKTEKDITD
-441 EARINNLSA
+441 RINELSA
-450 KVRKDI
+450 KVQKDI
-456 ESKIGKEAEK
+456 KSKIGKEKEK
-466 EIRNEIQDKDKKVI
+466 DIKDEIDDKDKKTI

-492 TDIYDAGE
+492 TDIFDAGE
-500 QFLMLAGLKDEKFK
+500 QFLILADLKNENIK

-542 IFVKGSVFTY
+542 IFSKGSVFTY
-552 TIEENDHIKF
+552 TIEGNDYLKF

-569 EENGLGL
+569 EKNGLGL
-576 RKNEGFGRIRI
+576 RKNEGFGRVRI
-587 CTERGDKYELPYK
+587 CSERGGE
-600 KRG
+600 

>member
-1 MRINYEVELL
+1 MRIDYEVELL
-11 LPVVTAS
+11 LPAVTAS
-18 LGVIGKDVDITVK
+18 LGVIGKDIDITIK

-39 FNGKHIKGI
+39 FNAKHIKGI
-48 LRERVYQFKKALGV
+48 LRERVYQFKRALGI
-62 EEDKVNSFIYKYF
+62 EEKEIETFVNNYF
-75 GETGSYIKN
+75 GKEGNYIKN
-84 KNFMQIRFS
+84 NDFNQVRFS
-93 NLTIKEKDFFKERE
+93 NLTIKDKEVFKKRE
-107 FSSKLVR
+107 FSSRLVG

-146 GSLDVNDGIE
+146 GSLDVNDSIE

-199 VATKSLDK
+199 KATKSLDK
-207 IISELKREDKKN
+207 ISSELKRENNEKIE
-219 STDLKEEEFVK
+219 LKEEKLIK
-230 YAYSLE
+230 YKYTLE
-236 LEEPIVLKSIE
+236 LEEAAVFKLSE
-247 LGNYIKTRNSVQGST
+247 LGNYVKTRDSIQGST
-262 VRGALIEYFCRKGYD
+262 IRGALIEYFHKKGAN
-277 LNVLKNI
+277 LEILKKI
-284 EASDATRED
+284 EASDAIRED
-293 NKVSLA
+293 NKISLA
-299 SLFETKYE
+299 SLFETKYP
-307 IKNEGNKKVKIDK
+307 IKANNNKKVSIDK
-320 VISSDTEYK
+320 VINSDNEYE
-329 DGTKYERSSS
+329 DGTKFERASVSELKV
-339 SDFKATGNEISVKI
+339 DRNEISVKI
-353 STKLKSAENG
+353 NTKVKSAENG
-363 MLFNTE
+363 MLFNAE
-369 YINNTKEEDKNNKQ
+369 YISNIENSKN
-383 KNEIKFPTENIK
+383 II

-406 SQEKFIV
+406 TENKFTI
-413 YIGKYKF
+413 YIGKYRF
-420 KGFGKATITIKK
+420 KGFGKATIIIEK
-432 YADNNKADL
+432 YSDKTEKDIID
-441 EARINNLSA
+441 RINELSA
-450 KVRKDI
+450 KVQKDI
-456 ESKIGKEAEK
+456 KSKIGKEKEK
-466 EIRNEIQDKDKKVI
+466 DIKDEIDDKDKKTI

-500 QFLMLAGLKDEKFK
+500 QFLILADLKNENIK

-587 CTERGDKYELPYK
+587 CTERGDKYELPCK

>member
-1 MRINYEVELL
+1 MKVNYTIELL
-11 LPVVTAS
+11 LPAVTAS
-18 LGVIGKDVDITVK
+18 LGVIGKDIDVTVK
-31 RDKDGYPI
+31 KDKDGYPI

-48 LRERVYQFKKALGV
+48 LRERVYQFKRALGV
-62 EEDKVNSFIYKYF
+62 EEKEIETFVNNYF
-75 GETGSYIKN
+75 GKEGNYIKN
-84 KNFMQIRFS
+84 NSFNQIRFS
-93 NLTIKEKDFFKERE
+93 NLTIKDKKSYANKINVEKLIE
-107 FSSKLVR
+107 

-122 RKTKSTIPQSLF
+122 RKTRSTVPQSLF
-134 NYEFLVRNNVFI
+134 NYEFLSRNNVFV
-146 GSLDVNDGIE
+146 GSLDINDNIKNE
-156 NNDLKF
+156 DLKF

-199 VATKSLDK
+199 VETKSLDK
-207 IISELKREDKKN
+207 IISELKREDKKA
-219 STDLKEEEFVK
+219 STELKTDEFVK
-230 YAYSLE
+230 YNYTLE

-432 YADNNKADL
+432 YSDINKADL
-441 EARINNLSA
+441 EARINNLSD

-500 QFLMLAGLKDEKFK
+500 QFLMLAGLKNENLK
-514 FNPKRSF
+514 FNLKRSF
-521 INTGK
+521 INTRK

-534 GIRKVDEL
+534 GVRKVDEL
-542 IFVKGSVFTY
+542 IFTKGSVFTY
-552 TIEENDHIKF
+552 IIEENACDSIL
-562 KEKLIKI
+562 EKLTKI
-569 EENGLGL
+569 EANGLGL
-576 RKNEGFGRIRI
+576 RKNEGFGRVRI
-587 CTERGDKYELPYK
+587 CSERGGK
-600 KRG
+600 

>member
-1 MRINYEVELL
+1 MKVNYTIELL
-11 LPVVTAS
+11 LPAVTAS
-18 LGVIGKDVDITVK
+18 LGVIGKDIDVTVK
-31 RDKDGYPI
+31 KDKDGYPI

-48 LRERVYQFKKALGV
+48 LRERVYQFKRALGV
-62 EEDKVNSFIYKYF
+62 EEKEIETFVNNYF
-75 GETGSYIKN
+75 GKEGNYIKN
-84 KNFMQIRFS
+84 NSFNQIRFS
-93 NLTIKEKDFFKERE
+93 NLTIKDKKSYANKINVEK
-107 FSSKLVR
+107 LIG

-122 RKTKSTIPQSLF
+122 RKTRSTVPQSLF
-134 NYEFLVRNNVFI
+134 NYEFLSRNNVFV
-146 GSLDVNDGIE
+146 GSLDINDNIKNE
-156 NNDLKF
+156 DLKF

-199 VATKSLDK
+199 VETKSLDK
-207 IISELKREDKKN
+207 IISELKREDKKA
-219 STDLKEEEFVK
+219 STELKTDEFVK
-230 YAYSLE
+230 YNYTLE

-353 STKLKSAENG
+353 NTKLKSAENG

-395 LVGDLKLPKEI
+395 LVGDLKLTKEI

-432 YADNNKADL
+432 YSDTNKADL
-441 EARINNLSA
+441 EARINNLSD

-500 QFLMLAGLKDEKFK
+500 QFLMLAGLKDENLK
-514 FNPKRSF
+514 FNLKRSF

-534 GIRKVDEL
+534 GVRKVDEL
-542 IFVKGSVFTY
+542 IFTKGSVFTY
-552 TIEENDHIKF
+552 IIEENACDSIL
-562 KEKLIKI
+562 EKLAKI
-569 EENGLGL
+569 EANGLGL
-576 RKNEGFGRIRI
+576 RKNEGFGRVRI
-587 CTERGDKYELPYK
+587 CSERGGK
-600 KRG
+600 

>member
-1 MRINYEVELL
+1 MRVNYTVELL
-11 LPVVTAS
+11 LPAVTAS
-18 LGVIGKDVDITVK
+18 LGVIGKDIDVTVK

-48 LRERVYQFKKALGV
+48 LRERVYQFKRALGV
-62 EEDKVNSFIYKYF
+62 EEKEIETFVNNYF
-75 GETGSYIKN
+75 GKEGNYIKN
-84 KNFMQIRFS
+84 NSFNQLRFS
-93 NLTIKEKDFFKERE
+93 NLTIKDKKSYANKINVEK
-107 FSSKLVR
+107 LIG

-122 RKTKSTIPQSLF
+122 RKTRSTVPQSLF
-134 NYEFLVRNNVFI
+134 NYEFLSRNNVFV
-146 GSLDVNDGIE
+146 GSFDINDNIKNE
-156 NNDLKF
+156 DLKF

-199 VATKSLDK
+199 VETKPLDK
-207 IISELKREDKKN
+207 IISELKREDKTT
-219 STDLKEEEFVK
+219 STELKDDEFVK
-230 YAYSLE
+230 YNYTLE

-277 LNVLKNI
+277 LNILKNI
-284 EASDATRED
+284 EASDAIRED

-339 SDFKATGNEISVKI
+339 SDFKVTGNEISVKI
-353 STKLKSAENG
+353 NTKLKSAENG

-406 SQEKFIV
+406 SQDKFIV

-432 YADNNKADL
+432 YTETNKADL
-441 EARINNLSA
+441 EARINNLSD

-466 EIRNEIQDKDKKVI
+466 EIKDEIQDKDKKVI

-500 QFLMLAGLKDEKFK
+500 QFLMLAGLKDENLK

-534 GIRKVDEL
+534 GVRKVDEL
-542 IFVKGSVFTY
+542 IFTKGSVFTY
-552 TIEENDHIKF
+552 IIEENACDSIL
-562 KEKLIKI
+562 EKLTKI

-576 RKNEGFGRIRI
+576 RKNEGFGRVRI
-587 CTERGDKYELPYK
+587 CSERGGK
-600 KRG
+600 

>member
-1 MRINYEVELL
+1 MKVNYTIELL
-11 LPVVTAS
+11 LPAVTAS
-18 LGVIGKDVDITVK
+18 LGVIGKDIDVTVK
-31 RDKDGYPI
+31 KDKDGYPI

-48 LRERVYQFKKALGV
+48 LRERVYQFKRALGV
-62 EEDKVNSFIYKYF
+62 EEKEIETFVNNYF
-75 GETGSYIKN
+75 GKEGNYIKN
-84 KNFMQIRFS
+84 NSFNQIRFS
-93 NLTIKEKDFFKERE
+93 NLTIKDKKSYANKINVEKLIE
-107 FSSKLVR
+107 

-122 RKTKSTIPQSLF
+122 RKTRSTVPQSLF
-134 NYEFLVRNNVFI
+134 NYEFLSRNNVFV
-146 GSLDVNDGIE
+146 GSLDINDNIKNE
-156 NNDLKF
+156 DLKF

-199 VATKSLDK
+199 VETKSLDK
-207 IISELKREDKKN
+207 IISELKREDKKA
-219 STDLKEEEFVK
+219 STELKTDEFVK
-230 YAYSLE
+230 YNYTLE

-500 QFLMLAGLKDEKFK
+500 QFLMLAGLKDENLK
-514 FNPKRSF
+514 FNLKRSF

-534 GIRKVDEL
+534 GVRKVDEL
-542 IFVKGSVFTY
+542 IFTKGSVFTY
-552 TIEENDHIKF
+552 IVEENTCNSIL
-562 KEKLIKI
+562 EKLTKI
-569 EENGLGL
+569 EKNGLGL
-576 RKNEGFGRIRI
+576 RKNEGFGRVRI
-587 CTERGDKYELPYK
+587 CSERGGK
-600 KRG
+600 

>member
-1 MRINYEVELL
+1 MKVNYTIELL
-11 LPVVTAS
+11 LPAVTAS
-18 LGVIGKDVDITVK
+18 LGVIGKDIDVTVK
-31 RDKDGYPI
+31 KDKDGYPI

-48 LRERVYQFKKALGV
+48 LRERVYQFKRALGV
-62 EEDKVNSFIYKYF
+62 EEKEIETFVNNYF
-75 GETGSYIKN
+75 GKEGNYIKN
-84 KNFMQIRFS
+84 NSFNQIRFS
-93 NLTIKEKDFFKERE
+93 NLTIKDKKSYANKINVEKLIE
-107 FSSKLVR
+107 

-122 RKTKSTIPQSLF
+122 RKTRSTVPQSLF
-134 NYEFLVRNNVFI
+134 NYEFLSRNNVFV
-146 GSLDVNDGIE
+146 GSLDINDNIKNE
-156 NNDLKF
+156 DLKF

-199 VATKSLDK
+199 VETKSLDK
-207 IISELKREDKKN
+207 IISELKREDKKA
-219 STDLKEEEFVK
+219 STELKTDEFVK
-230 YAYSLE
+230 YNYTLE

-353 STKLKSAENG
+353 NTKLKSAENG

-432 YADNNKADL
+432 YSDTNKADL
-441 EARINNLSA
+441 EARINNLSD

-500 QFLMLAGLKDEKFK
+500 QFLMLAGLKDENLK
-514 FNPKRSF
+514 FNLKRSF

-534 GIRKVDEL
+534 GVRKVDEL
-542 IFVKGSVFTY
+542 IFTKGSVFTY
-552 TIEENDHIKF
+552 IIEENACDSIL
-562 KEKLIKI
+562 EKLTKI
-569 EENGLGL
+569 EANGLGL
-576 RKNEGFGRIRI
+576 RKNEGFGRVRI
-587 CTERGDKYELPYK
+587 CSERGGK
-600 KRG
+600 

>member
-1 MRINYEVELL
+1 MKVNYTIELL
-11 LPVVTAS
+11 LPAVTAS
-18 LGVIGKDVDITVK
+18 LGVIGKEIDVTVK
-31 RDKDGYPI
+31 KDKDGYPI

-48 LRERVYQFKKALGV
+48 LRERVYQFKRALGV
-62 EEDKVNSFIYKYF
+62 EEKEIETFVNNYF
-75 GETGSYIKN
+75 GKEGNYIKN
-84 KNFMQIRFS
+84 NSFNQIRFS
-93 NLTIKEKDFFKERE
+93 NLTIKDKKSYANKINVEKLIE
-107 FSSKLVR
+107 

-122 RKTKSTIPQSLF
+122 RKTRSTVPQSLF
-134 NYEFLVRNNVFI
+134 NYEFLSRNNVFV
-146 GSLDVNDGIE
+146 GSLDINDNIKNE
-156 NNDLKF
+156 DLKF

-199 VATKSLDK
+199 VETKSLDK
-207 IISELKREDKKN
+207 IISELKREDKKA
-219 STDLKEEEFVK
+219 STELKTDEFVK
-230 YAYSLE
+230 YNYTLE

-500 QFLMLAGLKDEKFK
+500 QFLMLAGLKDENLK
-514 FNPKRSF
+514 FNLKRSF

-534 GIRKVDEL
+534 GVRKVDEL
-542 IFVKGSVFTY
+542 IFTKGSVFTY
-552 TIEENDHIKF
+552 IIEENACDSIL
-562 KEKLIKI
+562 EKLTKI
-569 EENGLGL
+569 EANGLGL
-576 RKNEGFGRIRI
+576 RKNEGFGRVRI
-587 CTERGDKYELPYK
+587 CSERGGK
-600 KRG
+600 

>member
-1 MRINYEVELL
+1 MKVNYTIELL
-11 LPVVTAS
+11 LPAVTAS
-18 LGVIGKDVDITVK
+18 LGVIGKDIDVTVK
-31 RDKDGYPI
+31 KDKDGYPI

-48 LRERVYQFKKALGV
+48 LRERVYQFKRALGV
-62 EEDKVNSFIYKYF
+62 EEKEIETFVNNYF
-75 GETGSYIKN
+75 GKEGNYIKN
-84 KNFMQIRFS
+84 NSFNQIRFS
-93 NLTIKEKDFFKERE
+93 NLTIKDKKSYANKINVEK
-107 FSSKLVR
+107 LIG

-122 RKTKSTIPQSLF
+122 RKTRSTVPQSLF
-134 NYEFLVRNNVFI
+134 NYEFLSRNNVFV
-146 GSLDVNDGIE
+146 GSLDINDNIKNE
-156 NNDLKF
+156 DLKF

-199 VATKSLDK
+199 VETKSLDK
-207 IISELKREDKKN
+207 IISELKREDKKA
-219 STDLKEEEFVK
+219 STELKTDEFVK
-230 YAYSLE
+230 YNYTLE

-353 STKLKSAENG
+353 NTKLKSAENG

-432 YADNNKADL
+432 YSDTNKADL

-500 QFLMLAGLKDEKFK
+500 QFLMLAGLKDENLK
-514 FNPKRSF
+514 FNLKRSF

-534 GIRKVDEL
+534 GVRKVDEL
-542 IFVKGSVFTY
+542 IFTKGSVFTY
-552 TIEENDHIKF
+552 IIEENACDSIL
-562 KEKLIKI
+562 EKLTKI
-569 EENGLGL
+569 EANGLGL
-576 RKNEGFGRIRI
+576 RKNEGFGRVRI
-587 CTERGDKYELPYK
+587 CSERGGK
-600 KRG
+600 

>member
-1 MRINYEVELL
+1 MKVNYTIELL
-11 LPVVTAS
+11 LPAVTAS
-18 LGVIGKDVDITVK
+18 LGVIGKDIDVTVK
-31 RDKDGYPI
+31 KDKDGYPI

-48 LRERVYQFKKALGV
+48 LRERVYQFKRALGV
-62 EEDKVNSFIYKYF
+62 EEKEIETFVNNYF
-75 GETGSYIKN
+75 GKEGNYIKN
-84 KNFMQIRFS
+84 NSFNQIRFS
-93 NLTIKEKDFFKERE
+93 NLTIKDKKSYANKINVEKLIE
-107 FSSKLVR
+107 

-122 RKTKSTIPQSLF
+122 RKTRSTVPQSLF
-134 NYEFLVRNNVFI
+134 NYEFLSRNNVFV
-146 GSLDVNDGIE
+146 GSLDINDNIKNE
-156 NNDLKF
+156 DLKF

-199 VATKSLDK
+199 VETKSLDK
-207 IISELKREDKKN
+207 IISELKREDKKA
-219 STDLKEEEFVK
+219 STELKTDEFVK
-230 YAYSLE
+230 YNYTLE

-432 YADNNKADL
+432 YSDINKADL
-441 EARINNLSA
+441 EARINNLSD

-500 QFLMLAGLKDEKFK
+500 QFLMLAGLKNENLK
-514 FNPKRSF
+514 FNLKRSF

-534 GIRKVDEL
+534 GVRKVDEL
-542 IFVKGSVFTY
+542 IFTKGSVFTY
-552 TIEENDHIKF
+552 IIEENACDSIL
-562 KEKLIKI
+562 EKLTKI
-569 EENGLGL
+569 EANGLGL
-576 RKNEGFGRIRI
+576 RKNEGFGRVRI
-587 CTERGDKYELPYK
+587 CSERGGK
-600 KRG
+600 

>member
-1 MRINYEVELL
+1 MKVNYTIELL
-11 LPVVTAS
+11 LPAVTAS
-18 LGVIGKDVDITVK
+18 LGVIGKDIDVTVK
-31 RDKDGYPI
+31 KDKDGYPI

-48 LRERVYQFKKALGV
+48 LRERVYQFKRALGV
-62 EEDKVNSFIYKYF
+62 EEKEIETFVNNYF
-75 GETGSYIKN
+75 GKEGNYIKN
-84 KNFMQIRFS
+84 NSFNQVRFS
-93 NLTIKEKDFFKERE
+93 NLTIKDKKSYANKINVEK
-107 FSSKLVR
+107 LIG

-122 RKTKSTIPQSLF
+122 RKTRSTVPQSLF
-134 NYEFLVRNNVFI
+134 NYEFLSRNNVFV
-146 GSLDVNDGIE
+146 GSLDINDNIKNE
-156 NNDLKF
+156 DLKF

-199 VATKSLDK
+199 VETKSLDK
-207 IISELKREDKKN
+207 IISELKREDKKA
-219 STDLKEEEFVK
+219 STELKTDEFVK
-230 YAYSLE
+230 YNYTLE

-353 STKLKSAENG
+353 NTKLKSAENG

-432 YADNNKADL
+432 YSDTNKADL

-500 QFLMLAGLKDEKFK
+500 QFLMLAGLKDENLK
-514 FNPKRSF
+514 FNLKRSF

-534 GIRKVDEL
+534 GVRKVDEL
-542 IFVKGSVFTY
+542 IFTKGSVFTY
-552 TIEENDHIKF
+552 IIEENACDSIL
-562 KEKLIKI
+562 EKLTKI
-569 EENGLGL
+569 EANGLGL
-576 RKNEGFGRIRI
+576 RKNEGFGRVRI
-587 CTERGDKYELPYK
+587 CSERGGK
-600 KRG
+600 

>member
-1 MRINYEVELL
+1 MRVNYTVELL
-11 LPVVTAS
+11 LPAVTAS
-18 LGVIGKDVDITVK
+18 LGVIGKDIDVTVK

-48 LRERVYQFKKALGV
+48 LRERVYQFKRALGV
-62 EEDKVNSFIYKYF
+62 EEKEIETFLNNYF
-75 GETGSYIKN
+75 GKEGNYIKN
-84 KNFMQIRFS
+84 NSFNQVRFS
-93 NLTIKEKDFFKERE
+93 NLTIKDKNTFKNKINVEK
-107 FSSKLVR
+107 LIG

-122 RKTKSTIPQSLF
+122 RKTRSTVPQSLF
-134 NYEFLVRNNVFI
+134 NYEFLSRNNVFV
-146 GSLDVNDGIE
+146 GSLDINDNIKNE
-156 NNDLKF
+156 DLKF

-199 VATKSLDK
+199 VETKSLDK
-207 IISELKREDKKN
+207 IISELKREDKKA
-219 STDLKEEEFVK
+219 STELKTDEFVK
-230 YAYSLE
+230 YNYTLE

-432 YADNNKADL
+432 YSDTNKADL
-441 EARINNLSA
+441 EARINNLSD

-500 QFLMLAGLKDEKFK
+500 QFLMLAGLKNENLK
-514 FNPKRSF
+514 FNLKRSF

-534 GIRKVDEL
+534 GVRKVDEL
-542 IFVKGSVFTY
+542 IFTKGSVFTY
-552 TIEENDHIKF
+552 IIEENACDSIL
-562 KEKLIKI
+562 EKLTKI
-569 EENGLGL
+569 EANGLGL
-576 RKNEGFGRIRI
+576 RKNEGFGRVRI
-587 CTERGDKYELPYK
+587 CSERGGK
-600 KRG
+600 

>member
-1 MRINYEVELL
+1 MRVNYTVELL
-11 LPVVTAS
+11 LPAVTAS
-18 LGVIGKDVDITVK
+18 LGVIGKDIDVTVK
-31 RDKDGYPI
+31 KDKDGYPI

-48 LRERVYQFKKALGV
+48 LRERVYQFKRALGV
-62 EEDKVNSFIYKYF
+62 EEKEIETFVNNYF
-75 GETGSYIKN
+75 GKEGNYIKN
-84 KNFMQIRFS
+84 NSFNQIRFS
-93 NLTIKEKDFFKERE
+93 NLTIKDKKSYANKINVEK
-107 FSSKLVR
+107 LIG

-122 RKTKSTIPQSLF
+122 RKTRSTVPQSLF
-134 NYEFLVRNNVFI
+134 NYEFLSRNNVFV
-146 GSLDVNDGIE
+146 GSLDINDNIKNE
-156 NNDLKF
+156 DLKF

-199 VATKSLDK
+199 VETKSLDK
-207 IISELKREDKKN
+207 IISELKREDKKA
-219 STDLKEEEFVK
+219 STELKTDEFVK
-230 YAYSLE
+230 YNYTLE

-307 IKNEGNKKVKIDK
+307 IKIEGNKKVKIDK

-353 STKLKSAENG
+353 NTKLKSAENG

-432 YADNNKADL
+432 YSDTNKADL
-441 EARINNLSA
+441 EARINNLSD

-500 QFLMLAGLKDEKFK
+500 QFLMLAGLKNENLK
-514 FNPKRSF
+514 FNLKRSF

-534 GIRKVDEL
+534 GVRKVDEL
-542 IFVKGSVFTY
+542 IFTKGSVFTY
-552 TIEENDHIKF
+552 IIEENACDSIL
-562 KEKLIKI
+562 EKLTKI
-569 EENGLGL
+569 EANGLGL
-576 RKNEGFGRIRI
+576 RKNEGFGRVRI
-587 CTERGDKYELPYK
+587 CSERGGK
-600 KRG
+600 